1 MKMNETKTNEILE
14 ETLSQRLSSITRN
27 ITSRSNSLSMK
38 DVAKLTDSELLK
50 TLLFEQFKLEGL
62 SEKELKKHARQIDGQ
77 KKFLEYINRHGGTM
91 KQTDYANLL
100 GVTRQ
105 AIYNRIKNGS
115 LIAITDGNDRVI
127 PLFQYDSATSAE
139 VIGLTTINKALGERE
154 IGNSSMCTFWLSKR
168 SSLQNHEEPFSPID
182 YLSTHGEEGVNKI
195 LKMARLL
202 GEMGR

>member
-1 MKMNETKTNEILE
+1 MNETKPNETLA
-14 ETLSQRLSSITRN
+14 ETLSQRLISISKN
-27 ITSRSNSLSMK
+27 ITSRSGSLSIK

-50 TLLFEQFKLEGL
+50 TLLFEQFKFEGL
-62 SEKELKKHARQIDGQ
+62 SDKELKKHARQIDGQ

-168 SSLQNHEEPFSPID
+168 SSLQNHEEPLSPID